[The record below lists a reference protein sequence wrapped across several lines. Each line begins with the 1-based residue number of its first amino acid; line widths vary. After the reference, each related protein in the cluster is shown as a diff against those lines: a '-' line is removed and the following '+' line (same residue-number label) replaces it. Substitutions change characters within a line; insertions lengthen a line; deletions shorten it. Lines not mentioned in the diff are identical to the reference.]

1 MDQTKI
7 TPAVP
12 AEIEQDWEVYAAD
25 GQKIGNVNEV
35 HANFIWVQE
44 GLLFPKDMYI
54 PTTVI
59 ERTESGRVLLT
70 VTVEQISTAGWD
82 TLPAAITVNSAVP
95 GTVVVTTVTAG

>member
-1 MDQTKI
+1 MDQTGI
-7 TPAVP
+7 TSAPP

-35 HANFIWVQE
+35 HANYIWVQE

-59 ERTESGRVLLT
+59 ERTEPGRVLLT
-70 VTVEQISTAGWD
+70 VTMDQVSTAGWD
-82 TLPAAITVNSAVP
+82 TLPAAIPANAPVP
-95 GTVVVTTVTAG
+95 GTVQVTTVTTG